1 MSHQVDKNINQ
12 LFIDKF
18 SDFENQL
25 NGQKALPIHDLRKKA
40 LIKFKELGI
49 PNTHEEYKYTNFK
62 KALSKNFTFNQLFK
76 NNDDASISQSDYL
89 INELEG
95 NVLVFINGQFS
106 EDASHFNNNE
116 IDIKPLTKAYSENPN
131 AITKHFGNLY
141 KDNEDSYA
149 LLNSTFCNNGV
160 FAQIGKNKIVN
171 TPIIIYN
178 ISDASKDEAISFP
191 RNLIIAES
199 GSQSSVIEVFS
210 TIGEKNSF
218 SNAVNEITIDENAIL
233 NYYKILD
240 ETEHVYHIG
249 LTQASQKKNS
259 TINAHSYT
267 FGGGI
272 IRNNLHIEQEG
283 ENCTTNMFGLYLLN
297 GNSHV
302 DNHTEVDHKKPNSYS
317 NELYKGILDEKST
330 GVFNGK
336 IFVRKEAQKTNAFQS
351 NKNILLTDEATV
363 NSKPQL
369 EIWADDV
376 KCSHGCTTGQMDE
389 EALFYLRSRGIDK
402 DKARAMLLYAF
413 SIDVL
418 KNVTI
423 EPLKKYLDH
432 IIALRF
438 NQNEL

>member
-1 MSHQVDKNINQ
+1 MSQQVDININQ

-18 SDFENQL
+18 SDFEHQL
-25 NGQKALPIHDLRKKA
+25 NGQKTLPIHDLRKKA
-40 LIKFKELGI
+40 LHKFKELGI
-49 PNTHEEYKYTNFK
+49 PNSHEEYKYTNFK
-62 KALSKNFTFNQLFK
+62 KALTKNFTFNQLFK
-76 NNDDASISQSDYL
+76 SKNDSSSFGNDYI

-106 EDASHFNNNE
+106 ESDSHFKSDE
-116 IDIKPLTKAYSENPN
+116 IDIKPLANAYSENPDTI
-131 AITKHFGNLY
+131 AQHFGNY
-141 KDNEDSYA
+141 SKNNEDSYA
-149 LLNSTFCNNGV
+149 LLNSTYCNNGV

-171 TPIIIYN
+171 TPIIIYY
-178 ISDASKDEAISFP
+178 ISDARADEAVSFP
-191 RNLIIAES
+191 RNLIVAES
-199 GSQSSVIEVFS
+199 GSESSIIEVYS

-218 SNAVNEITIDENAIL
+218 SNAVTEIVVEENAIL
-233 NYYKILD
+233 NYFKILN
-240 ETEHVYHIG
+240 ETEHVYHVG

-272 IRNNLHIEQEG
+272 IRNNLHIAQED

-297 GNSHV
+297 GNSHI
-302 DNHTEVDHKKPNSYS
+302 DNHTEVDHKRPNSYS

-336 IFVRKEAQKTNAFQS
+336 IFVRREAQKTNAFQS
-351 NKNILLTDEATV
+351 NKNILLTNDATI

-389 EALFYLRSRGIDK
+389 EALFYLRARGIDK

-432 IIALRF
+432 IIAQRF
-438 NQNEL
+438 NQEEL

>member
-1 MSHQVDKNINQ
+1 MSQQVDKNINQ

-18 SDFENQL
+18 SDFEHQL
-25 NGQKALPIHDLRKKA
+25 NGQKALPIHNLRKKA
-40 LIKFKELGI
+40 LSKFKELGI
-49 PNTHEEYKYTNFK
+49 PNAHEEYKYTNFK
-62 KALSKNFTFNQLFK
+62 KALSKNFTFNELFK
-76 NNDDASISQSDYL
+76 NKEEASTFPSDYL

-106 EDASHFNNNE
+106 EKNSHFNNNE
-116 IDIKPLTKAYSENPN
+116 IDIKPLERAYTENPD
-131 AITKHFGNLY
+131 AIAKHFGNY
-141 KDNEDSYA
+141 SKDNADSYA
-149 LLNSTFCNNGV
+149 LLNSTYCNNGV
-160 FAQIGKNKIVN
+160 YAQISKNKIVH
-171 TPIIIYN
+171 TPIIIYY
-178 ISDASKDEAISFP
+178 ISDARKDEAISFP
-191 RNLIIAES
+191 RNLIVAES

-210 TIGEKNSF
+210 TIGDKNSF
-218 SNAVNEITIDENAIL
+218 SNAVTEIAVDENAIL
-233 NYYKILD
+233 NYYKISN

-272 IRNNLHIEQEG
+272 IRNNLHIAQED
-283 ENCTTNMFGLYLLN
+283 ENCTTNMYGLYLLD
-297 GNSHV
+297 GNSHI
-302 DNHTEVDHKKPNSYS
+302 DNHTEVDHKRPNSYS
-317 NELYKGILDEKST
+317 NELYKGILDGKST

-336 IFVRKEAQKTNAFQS
+336 IFVRREAQKTNAFQS
-351 NKNILLTDEATV
+351 NKNILLTDEATI

-376 KCSHGCTTGQMDE
+376 KCSHGCTTGQMDK
-389 EALFYLRSRGIDK
+389 EALFYLRTRGIDK

-413 SIDVL
+413 SLDVL
-418 KNVTI
+418 KNVAI

-432 IIALRF
+432 IIAQRF